1 MQASKEDMGEL
12 LEQLGTWGYCPVTQ
26 KREKTDKFDTQ
37 KFKKTTIKTPYTWQN
52 KKKQQ
57 QQKTIINKDKRQT
70 RKNICNF
77 CQTKGSSPQYIK
89 SF

>member
-37 KFKKTTIKTPYTWQN
+37 KFKK
-52 KKKQQ
+52 QQ
-57 QQKTIINKDKRQT
+57 
-70 RKNICNF
+70 
-77 CQTKGSSPQYIK
+77 
-89 SF
+89 